1 MRNFGTKVIINLIIG
16 SIKVLTVF
24 KRGLFSLFLILFKFL
39 IKVGEAFFRLILL
52 PIYKKYIP
60 AEKKFLSIFGKSPKN
75 KFFFI
80 LSNPKSINV
89 LLVLIAILITFSNIK
104 AQGKEQDATQQIS
117 PLFVLLSDGEE
128 EISEEALLEE
138 NTPLENFFSDA
149 SAVRPTLQVEESQ
162 VETEE
167 TTENLIVF
175 YNDSFLFKP
184 CTPITRQTP
193 QARTEIE
200 SYTVQAGDTISDIAE
215 EFGLWVNTILWE
227 NNLTA
232 YSLIKP
238 GMKLDI
244 LPVNGITHKVK
255 KGDTIKA
262 IAQRYKAEEEEI
274 IKFNKLSGEKI
285 LDVGLTLV
293 IPDGKQ
299 YFAPATNVVKS
310 IPSVIKGIFQGHIF
324 PWGQCT
330 WYVAQ
335 KKLIPWSGNAN
346 QWLAKARNYG
356 YKIGKNPV
364 KGAIVS
370 LKESGWQ
377 ARLYGHVAYVEEV
390 RENEIVI
397 SEMNYKGKG
406 VYSKRTIP
414 INSKKIIGYI
424 Y

>member
-1 MRNFGTKVIINLIIG
+1 MRNFETKVIINLIIW
-16 SIKVLTVF
+16 SIKGLTIF
-24 KRGLFSLFLILFKFL
+24 KRGIFFLFLILFKFL
-39 IKVGEAFFRLILL
+39 INIGAAFFRLIIL

-60 AEKKFLSIFGKSPKN
+60 AKKKFLSIFGKSPKN

-80 LSNPKSINV
+80 LSNPRSINV
-89 LLVLIAILITFSNIK
+89 LLTLIALLITFSNIK
-104 AQGKEQDATQQIS
+104 AQGKEQGTTQIS
-117 PLFVLLSDGEE
+117 PLFALLSDAEE

-138 NTPLENFFSDA
+138 NTPLENFFSDT
-149 SAVRPTLQVEESQ
+149 SAVRPTLQIEENQ
-162 VETEE
+162 IETEE

-175 YNDSFLFKP
+175 FDDSSLFKP
-184 CTPITRQTP
+184 YTPVTRQTP

-200 SYTVQAGDTISDIAE
+200 SYLVQAGDTISDIAE
-215 EFGLWVNTILWE
+215 QFGLWVNTILWE

-238 GMKLDI
+238 GMKLNI

-262 IAQRYKAEEEEI
+262 IAQKYKAEEEEI
-274 IKFNKLSGEKI
+274 VKFNKLADGGS
-285 LDVGLTLV
+285 LDVGLALI

-299 YFAPATNVVKS
+299 YYAPVVNVVKS
-310 IPSVIKGIFQGHIF
+310 VPSIIKGIFKGHIF

-330 WYVAQ
+330 WYIAQ

-346 QWLAKARNYG
+346 QWLANARNYG

-364 KGAIVS
+364 KGAVVS

-377 ARLYGHVAYVEEV
+377 ARRYGHVAYVEEV
-390 RENEIVI
+390 REDEIVI

-414 INSKKIIGYI
+414 IDSKKIIGYI